1 MEEEVSVMAK
11 NTGKGFRKGAVDSRS
26 QFKSTNGN
34 WVKRD
39 TQTGRILDQK
49 TTGGAF
55 KGVRK
60 EG

>member
-1 MEEEVSVMAK
+1 MAK
-11 NTGKGFRKGAVDSRS
+11 NTGNGYRKGAVDSRS

-39 TQTGRILDQK
+39 TQTGRIIDQK